1 MVATAAYRD
10 IIAISHSFAIAL
22 QRRLSAVTAMYPNG
36 HQLSGGAQGPDPV
49 QALLQDGPPF
59 AGQAPVM
66 LCGTMLEIIAG

>member
-1 MVATAAYRD
+1 
-10 IIAISHSFAIAL
+10 
-22 QRRLSAVTAMYPNG
+22 MYPNR

-66 LCGTMLEIIAG
+66 LRGTVLKIIAG